1 MVMEALSLTANLS
14 RPYAT
19 SAVLLMLVVSA
30 VAAYDFNASRGDE
43 PLFGQPLLDRSS
55 PHLYPRGTALAIFST
70 RGATF
75 MKCVI
80 KSFILASAAVAVLA
94 PVQARAD
101 GFVTPWVGSAFG
113 SNIKNGQTTLGVSA
127 GGMGAGIIGGEADFG
142 WSPSFFG
149 TQSDFGNNTVMNLM
163 GNLIIGV
170 PIGGQHGAGV
180 RPYVVGGVGLI
191 RSQIDGGSLTNF
203 APAQS
208 TNMFGWDAGAGVM
221 GYFSDHVGLR
231 GDVRYLRAVSD
242 LTTNVRSIDIN
253 GDKLHF
259 WRATV
264 GVVFR

>member
-1 MVMEALSLTANLS
+1 
-14 RPYAT
+14 
-19 SAVLLMLVVSA
+19 
-30 VAAYDFNASRGDE
+30 
-43 PLFGQPLLDRSS
+43 
-55 PHLYPRGTALAIFST
+55 
-70 RGATF
+70 

-94 PVQARAD
+94 PVQVRAD

>member
-1 MVMEALSLTANLS
+1 
-14 RPYAT
+14 
-19 SAVLLMLVVSA
+19 
-30 VAAYDFNASRGDE
+30 
-43 PLFGQPLLDRSS
+43 
-55 PHLYPRGTALAIFST
+55 
-70 RGATF
+70 

-208 TNMFGWDAGAGVM
+208 TNMFGWDAGAGEM